1 LKLIHKF
8 YQIILTNPKQAI
20 SFFINTDYQKIPKNS
35 LNFKVFL
42 VSLYYKLNKVIS
54 LSDIMRDEFSDF
66 IDFLK
71 IIATDDYEQRIINV
85 ILERLNNDY

>member
-1 LKLIHKF
+1 MEGEV
-8 YQIILTNPKQAI
+8 
-20 SFFINTDYQKIPKNS
+20 FFINTDYQKIPKNS